1 MGKWKAFLPILIAVI
16 IALIGAFAA
25 NRWLKKQALIKG
37 KPTIGETAQIV
48 VAKVD
53 LSWGTKLTTETLTSA
68 TFFKNTLPAGYFID
82 IAALNG
88 RVLLSPVKMNE
99 PVLESRLAPV
109 SVTTGG
115 VSAVIPS
122 GKRAI
127 AVKGDKVIGLSGL
140 IQPGNRVDVLVG
152 IANPET
158 QTQITKIVLQNILVL
173 AANTKIDKVEKE
185 GEAAPVDVY
194 TLEVTPEEGERL
206 ALASTLGR
214 LQFALRNPMDME
226 VVLTSGATIPD
237 TLASF
242 YTPGAKKLVSP
253 GEVKPISAPG
263 RSPSAKQEYEVMII
277 NGAKATVV
285 KNSF

>member
-1 MGKWKAFLPILIAVI
+1 MERWKAFLPIVAAVI

-25 NRWLKKQALIKG
+25 GKWLKKQSLVKG
-37 KPTIGETAQIV
+37 KPTVEETAQIA

-53 LSWGTKLTTETLTSA
+53 LPWGTKLTSEALTSA
-68 TFFKNTLPAGYFID
+68 KFIKDTLPAGYFTD
-82 IAALNG
+82 LAALNN
-88 RVLLSPVKMNE
+88 RVLLSPLNKNE

-140 IQPGNRVDVLVG
+140 IQPGNRVDVLVS
-152 IANPET
+152 ITNPET
-158 QTQITKIVLQNILVL
+158 ETEITKIVLQDILVL
-173 AANTKIDKVEKE
+173 AANTKIEKGAKE

-206 ALASTLGR
+206 SLAATRGR
-214 LQFALRNPMDME
+214 LQFALRNSTDME
-226 VVLTSGATIPD
+226 TVLTRGATIPD

-242 YTPGAKKLVSP
+242 YAAGEKK
-253 GEVKPISAPG
+253 KPAPTRIS
-263 RSPSAKQEYEVMII
+263 STVHESSVTII
-277 NGAKATVV
+277 NGAKAMVV
-285 KNSF
+285 KHAL

>member
-1 MGKWKAFLPILIAVI
+1 MGKWKAALPILVAIF
-16 IALIGAFAA
+16 IALIGSFVA

-37 KPTIGETAQIV
+37 KPTIGETAQIA
-48 VAKVD
+48 VAAVD
-53 LSWGTKLTTETLTSA
+53 LPWGTKLTSETLASA
-68 TFFKNTLPAGYFID
+68 KFLKNTLPDGYFID
-82 IAALNG
+82 TAALNG
-88 RVLLSPVKMNE
+88 RVLLSPVKKNE
-99 PVLESRLAPV
+99 LILESKLAPV

-140 IQPGNRVDVLVG
+140 IQPGNRVDVLVSV
-152 IANPET
+152 ANPET
-158 QTQITKIVLQNILVL
+158 QTEVTKIVLQDILVL
-173 AANTKIDKVEKE
+173 AANTQIEKGAQE

-194 TLEVTPEEGERL
+194 TLEVTPEDGERL
-206 ALASTLGR
+206 SLASTQGK

-226 VVLTSGATIPD
+226 MVLTRGATIPD

-242 YTPGAKKLVSP
+242 SIPVDKKTA
-253 GEVKPISAPG
+253 SAP
-263 RSPSAKQEYEVMII
+263 RTSPSAVHESEVLII

-285 KNSF
+285 KHAL